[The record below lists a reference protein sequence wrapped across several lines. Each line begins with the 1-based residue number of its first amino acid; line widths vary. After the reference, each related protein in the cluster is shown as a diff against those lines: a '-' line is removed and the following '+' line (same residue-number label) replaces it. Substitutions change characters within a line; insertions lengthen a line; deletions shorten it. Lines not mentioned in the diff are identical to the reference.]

1 MMADA
6 DHSDLPPDL
15 LRVLRDQSIV
25 VPQDGA
31 LWAKIA
37 EWQNAPSNTASA
49 DLPTGRG
56 RRMMEPCTCGHAPE
70 EHVQS
75 AGLGAC
81 EHEDCECIQYEA
93 DEEWDADD

>member
-37 EWQNAPSNTASA
+37 EWQNASSPFT
-49 DLPTGRG
+49 
-56 RRMMEPCTCGHAPE
+56 
-70 EHVQS
+70 
-75 AGLGAC
+75 
-81 EHEDCECIQYEA
+81 
-93 DEEWDADD
+93 

>member
-1 MMADA
+1 MALDDVRHVEA
-6 DHSDLPPDL
+6 VAIMHALLDGDPDGPVAARVWCSENHPP
-15 LRVLRDQSIV
+15 
-25 VPQDGA
+25 
-31 LWAKIA
+31 
-37 EWQNAPSNTASA
+37 PSAYMAAMTHLA
-49 DLPTGRG
+49 GRG
-56 RRMMEPCTCGHAPE
+56 RVNEPCTCGHAPE